1 MSSAVLTALLVER
14 LLGWRVTP
22 DRFLLGARQWKP
34 RHYFQPLKRPGD
46 AFRLLQAG
54 CPNWYAITRAERGL
68 CTVKIQIEGRVGEAC
83 AASEAQA
90 IAFAVARAIGI
101 DPEADD

>member
-1 MSSAVLTALLVER
+1 MNPAILTALLVER
-14 LLGWRVTP
+14 LLGWRVTS

-34 RHYFQPLKRPGD
+34 RHYFQPLKRSGD
-46 AFRLLQAG
+46 AFRLLQAA

-90 IAFAVARAIGI
+90 ISYAVARAIGI
-101 DPEADD
+101 QLEAHD